1 MFPDLQ
7 EWIPLLGYPGLFAI
21 IFAESG
27 LPIGFFLPGSSLL
40 FTAGFLASQGFFDI
54 VTLVGL
60 LTFAAVLGDN
70 VGYWLG
76 ARVGIKF
83 FSRPNSRFFKR
94 EHLDRTRNFYARYG
108 ALTIFLAR
116 MVPMVRTFA
125 PILAGIAGMNYFVFM
140 FYNVLGAILWGG
152 GVVYAGY
159 VLGEIF
165 PNSSEY
171 VEMIVI
177 AIVLISCIPLVI
189 EYFRHKK
196 KHAAPSAIIF
206 DLDDTLVE
214 AFQAPTPEI
223 TSRLARLLKHVPVA
237 IMSGASHKRLKE
249 HIIETLPSDIDRSR
263 LFLFP
268 DTAAQCYRFKDDNW
282 IQEYNYEID
291 KEERA
296 TIITT
301 IESLVPKIKHFKHI
315 TKMREHIIERP
326 AQITFTALPHGTDA
340 EKLLWDPRGK
350 KRAKLRKLLAKKL
363 PHFEV
368 LSVARTSI
376 DITKKGIDKAFGV
389 SWLASE
395 LNSRPDDML
404 FIGDALFP
412 GGNDFVV
419 MKTKIETK
427 QVVNPR
433 ETAAIID
440 KLLAQFN
447 DTV

>member
-7 EWIPLLGYPGLFAI
+7 TWIPLLGYPGLFAI

-27 LPIGFFLPGSSLL
+27 LPFGFFLPGSSLL
-40 FTAGFLASQGFFDI
+40 FTSGFLASQGFFD
-54 VTLVGL
+54 VWTLIAL
-60 LTFAAVLGDN
+60 LTVAAILGDN

-83 FSRPNSRFFKR
+83 FSKPDSRFFKR
-94 EHLDRTRNFYARYG
+94 EHLDKTRNFYARYG

-125 PILAGIAGMNYFVFM
+125 PIFAGIAGMNYLVFM
-140 FYNVLGAILWGG
+140 FYNLIGAVLWGG

-159 VLGEIF
+159 LLGAIF
-165 PNSSEY
+165 PHSSEY
-171 VEMIVI
+171 VEIIVI
-177 AIVLISCIPLVI
+177 AIVILSCIPLAI

-196 KHAAPSAIIF
+196 KHAVPSAIIF

-214 AFQAPTPEI
+214 AFKAPTPEI
-223 TSRLARLLKHVPVA
+223 TSRIARLMQHVPIA

-249 HIIETLPSDIDRSR
+249 HIIETLPADIDKSR

-268 DTAAQCYRFKDDNW
+268 DTAAQCFRFKDDAW
-282 IQEYNYEID
+282 SQEYSYTID
-291 KEERA
+291 ADER
-296 TIITT
+296 TRIISA
-301 IESLVPKIKHFKHI
+301 IADIARKLPQFKHI
-315 TKMREHIIERP
+315 TNMSEHVIERE
-326 AQITFTALPHGTDA
+326 AQITFTALPKGTDS

-350 KRAKLRKLLAKKL
+350 KRAKLRKLLAKQL
-363 PHFEV
+363 PHYEV

-389 SWLASE
+389 KWFANE
-395 LNSRPDDML
+395 LNVKPEDML

-427 QVVNPR
+427 QVVNPK

-440 KLLAQFN
+440 KILAQFE
-447 DTV
+447 

>member
-1 MFPDLQ
+1 MFPDLN
-7 EWIPLLGYPGLFAI
+7 EWIPFLGYPGLFAI

-27 LPIGFFLPGSSLL
+27 LPFGFFLPGSSLL
-40 FTAGFLASQGFFDI
+40 FTSGFLASQGFFEI
-54 VTLVGL
+54 WTLMAL
-60 LTFAAVLGDN
+60 LTIAAVLGDN

-76 ARVGIKF
+76 ARFGIKL
-83 FSRPNSRFFKR
+83 FSRPDSRFFRR
-94 EHLDRTRNFYARYG
+94 EHLDKTRNFYARYG
-108 ALTIFLAR
+108 AITILLAR

-125 PILAGIAGMNYFVFM
+125 PIFAGIAGMNYFVFM
-140 FYNVLGAILWGG
+140 FYNLIGAVVWGG

-159 VLGEIF
+159 ILGEIF
-165 PNSSEY
+165 PQSSEY
-171 VEMIVI
+171 VEIIVI
-177 AIVLISCIPLVI
+177 AIVVLSCIPLVI

-196 KHAAPSAIIF
+196 KHATPSAVIF

-223 TSRLARLLKHVPVA
+223 TSRLHRLMQHVPVA

-249 HIIETLPSDIDRSR
+249 HIIETLPHDIDKSR

-268 DTAAQCYRFKDDNW
+268 DTAAQCYRFKDNEW
-282 IQEYNYEID
+282 RLEYSYTID
-291 KEERA
+291 AEERKNIVSA
-296 TIITT
+296 IRDVT
-301 IESLVPKIKHFKHI
+301 SKLANFKHI
-315 TKMREHIIERP
+315 KDLSGHVIERD
-326 AQITFTALPHGTDA
+326 AQITFTALPLGTEK

-350 KRAKLRKLLAKKL
+350 KRAKLRELLAKRL

-389 SWLASE
+389 KWLASE
-395 LNSRPDDML
+395 LNVKPEDML
-404 FIGDALFP
+404 FVGDALFP

-427 QVVNPR
+427 QVVNPK

-440 KLLAQFN
+440 KLL
-447 DTV
+447 THLE

>member
-7 EWIPLLGYPGLFAI
+7 TWIPLLGYPGLFAI

-40 FTAGFLASQGFFDI
+40 FTSGFLASQGFFEI
-54 VTLVGL
+54 WTLIAL
-60 LTFAAVLGDN
+60 LTIAAILGDN

-94 EHLDRTRNFYARYG
+94 EHLDKTRNFYARYG
-108 ALTIFLAR
+108 ALTILLAR

-125 PILAGIAGMNYFVFM
+125 PILAGIAGMNYAIFM
-140 FYNVLGAILWGG
+140 FYNLIGAIVWGG

-159 VLGEIF
+159 ILGAIF

-171 VEMIVI
+171 VEIIVI
-177 AIVLISCIPLVI
+177 AIVIISCIPLGI
-189 EYFRHKK
+189 EFLRHRRKRPI
-196 KHAAPSAIIF
+196 PSAVIF

-214 AFQAPTPEI
+214 AFKAPTPEI
-223 TSRLARLLKHVPVA
+223 TSRLQRLMKHLPVA
-237 IMSGASHKRLKE
+237 VMSGASHKRLKE
-249 HIIETLPSDIDRSR
+249 HIIETLPGDVDKTR

-268 DTAAQCYRFKDDNW
+268 DTGAQCYRFKDGAW
-282 IQEYNYEID
+282 MQEYSYTID
-291 KEERA
+291 ADDRKKIVAAVEETARK
-296 TIITT
+296 
-301 IESLVPKIKHFKHI
+301 LPHFKHI
-315 TKMREHIIERP
+315 TNMSEHIIERE

-340 EKLLWDPRGK
+340 EKLLWDARGK
-350 KRAKLRKLLAKKL
+350 KRAKLRKLLAKRL
-363 PHFEV
+363 PHYEV

-389 SWLASE
+389 RWLASE
-395 LNSRPDDML
+395 LNVKPEDML
-404 FIGDALFP
+404 FVGDALFP

-427 QVVNPR
+427 QVVNPT

-440 KLLAQFN
+440 KLLAQLE
-447 DTV
+447 

>member
-1 MFPDLQ
+1 MFPDLN

-40 FTAGFLASQGFFDI
+40 FTSGFLASQGFFDI
-54 VTLVGL
+54 WTLIAL
-60 LTFAAVLGDN
+60 LTIAAVLGDN

-83 FSRPNSRFFKR
+83 FSRPDSRFFKR
-94 EHLDRTRNFYARYG
+94 EYLDKTRNFYARYG

-125 PILAGIAGMNYFVFM
+125 PIFAGIAGMNYFIFM
-140 FYNVLGAILWGG
+140 FYNLIGAALWGG

-159 VLGEIF
+159 ILGALF
-165 PNSSEY
+165 PQSSEY

-177 AIVLISCIPLVI
+177 AIVFISCIPLVI

-196 KHAAPSAIIF
+196 KHAVPSAVVF

-214 AFQAPTPEI
+214 AFQAPTPEM
-223 TSRLARLLKHVPVA
+223 TSRLTRLMRHVPVA
-237 IMSGASHKRLKE
+237 IMSGASHKRLRE
-249 HIIETLPSDIDRSR
+249 HIIETLPEDVDKSR

-268 DTAAQCYRFKDDNW
+268 DTGAQCFRYKNGEW
-282 IQEYNYEID
+282 VQEYSYAIEPS
-291 KEERA
+291 EREKIVA
-296 TIITT
+296 IIKS
-301 IESLVPKIKHFKHI
+301 IVPGLSHFKHI
-315 TKMREHIIERP
+315 KNIDEHLILRD
-326 AQITFTALPHGTDA
+326 AQITFTALPKGTDS
-340 EKLLWDPRGK
+340 EKLMWDPRGK
-350 KRAKLRKLLAKKL
+350 KRAKLRKMLAKRL
-363 PHFEV
+363 PHYEI

-389 SWLASE
+389 RWFASE
-395 LNSRPDDML
+395 LNVKPEDML
-404 FIGDALFP
+404 FVGDALFP

-427 QVVNPR
+427 QVVNPK

-440 KLLAQFN
+440 KLLSQFE
-447 DTV
+447 

>member
-7 EWIPLLGYPGLFAI
+7 EWIPLLGYPGLFAV

-40 FTAGFLASQGFFDI
+40 FTTGFLASQGFFDI
-54 VTLVGL
+54 WTLVTL
-60 LTFAAVLGDN
+60 LTIAAVLGDN

-140 FYNVLGAILWGG
+140 FYNILGAILWSG

-159 VLGEIF
+159 FLGEIF

-171 VEMIVI
+171 VEMVVI
-177 AIVLISCIPLVI
+177 AIVVISCIPLAV

-196 KHAAPSAIIF
+196 KHAAPAAVIF
-206 DLDDTLVE
+206 DLDDTLTE
-214 AFQAPTPEI
+214 AFQAPTHEI
-223 TSRLARLLKHVPVA
+223 TSRLARLLSHVPVA

-249 HIIETLPSDIDRSR
+249 HIIETLPADVDKTR
-263 LFLFP
+263 LYIFP
-268 DTAAQCYRFKDDNW
+268 DTAAQCFRFTNGEWK
-282 IQEYNYEID
+282 QEYSYTILPDERKTII
-291 KEERA
+291 ETIRA
-296 TIITT
+296 T
-301 IESLVPKIKHFKHI
+301 LPQVKHLKHI
-315 TKMREHIIERP
+315 TDIRDHVIERD
-326 AQITFTALPHGTDA
+326 AQITFTALPHGTDK

-350 KRAKLRKLLAKKL
+350 KRAKLRKLLEKKL
-363 PHFEV
+363 RGFEV

-389 SWLASE
+389 RWLASE
-395 LNSRPDDML
+395 LNVKPEDML
-404 FIGDALFP
+404 FVGDALFP

-433 ETAAIID
+433 ETEAIMD
-440 KLLAQFN
+440 KLLAQLEA
-447 DTV
+447 